1 MWAGIPSAAASS
13 SLPAVTMAQEKSRDW
28 PITAERAVRITTPVI
43 SRRIASIRLA
53 MIATCTGSSSAS
65 PSSAAACAAAASSA
79 GSRM

>member
-1 MWAGIPSAAASS
+1 MWAGMPSAAASS
-13 SLPAVTMAQEKSRDW
+13 SFEAVTMAQEKSRDW

-53 MIATCTGSSSAS
+53 MIATCTGSSS
-65 PSSAAACAAAASSA
+65 SAPPVAARAASSA